1 MRNRNATFANTSRLL
16 LPCTINHQI
25 VVVVAGLGL
34 RGVHVPGGDRA
45 GAAPKLGAHGLR
57 EARRW

>member
-1 MRNRNATFANTSRLL
+1 MRNKSATFTNTSRLL
-16 LPCTINHQI
+16 TINRHI
-25 VVVVAGLGL
+25 VVVAGLRL

-57 EARRW
+57 EARRR

>member
-16 LPCTINHQI
+16 TINRHI
-25 VVVVAGLGL
+25 VVVAGLGL

-57 EARRW
+57 QTRRW

>member
-1 MRNRNATFANTSRLL
+1 MRNRNATSANTSRLL
-16 LPCTINHQI
+16 TINRHI
-25 VVVVAGLGL
+25 VVVVVAGLGL

-57 EARRW
+57 QARRW

>member
-1 MRNRNATFANTSRLL
+1 MRNRNATFTNTSRLL
-16 LPCTINHQI
+16 TINRHI
-25 VVVVAGLGL
+25 VVVAGLGL

-57 EARRW
+57 QARRR

>member
-1 MRNRNATFANTSRLL
+1 MRNRNATFTNTSRLL
-16 LPCTINHQI
+16 TINRHI
-25 VVVVAGLGL
+25 VVVVVAGLGL

-57 EARRW
+57 QTRRW